1 MPDRPTS
8 DPKQFIQSAPVL
20 QVADVI
26 ETTDYYRNILGFDC
40 DFVSP
45 EYGVVW
51 RDNVA
56 IHFGRSEE
64 IQKAARLFLWLID
77 VDRYYQ
83 EILQRGAHISIE
95 IADRDYKI
103 RDFGVED
110 INGAILIFGQDI
122 Y

>member
-8 DPKQFIQSAPVL
+8 NPNQFIQSAPVL
-20 QVADVI
+20 QVVDVI
-26 ETTDYYRNILGFDC
+26 ETTDYYRNILGFNC
-40 DFVSP
+40 DFVSS

-51 RDNVA
+51 RDNAA
-56 IHFGRSEE
+56 IHFARSDEN
-64 IQKAARLFLWLID
+64 QKAARLFLWLID

-83 EILQRGAHISIE
+83 EILQRGARISIE

>member
-8 DPKQFIQSAPVL
+8 NPNQFIQSAPIL
-20 QVADVI
+20 QVDDVI
-26 ETTDYYRNILGFDC
+26 ESTDYYRDILGFNC

-51 RDNVA
+51 RDNAA
-56 IHFGRSEE
+56 IHFGRSDET
-64 IQKAARLFLWLID
+64 QKAARLFLWLID

-83 EILQRGAHISIE
+83 EILQRGARISIE

-103 RDFGVED
+103 RDFAVED
-110 INGAILIFGQDI
+110 INGAILVFGQDI
-122 Y
+122 D

>member
-8 DPKQFIQSAPVL
+8 NPNQFIQSAPIL
-20 QVADVI
+20 QVDDVI
-26 ETTDYYRNILGFDC
+26 ESTDYYRDILGFNC

-51 RDNVA
+51 RDNAA
-56 IHFGRSEE
+56 IHFGRSDET
-64 IQKAARLFLWLID
+64 QKAARLFLWLID

-83 EILQRGAHISIE
+83 EILQRGARISIE

-122 Y
+122 D

>member
-8 DPKQFIQSAPVL
+8 NPKQFIQSAPVL
-20 QVADVI
+20 QVVDVI
-26 ETTDYYRNILGFDC
+26 ETTDYYRNILGFNC

-51 RDNVA
+51 RDNAA
-56 IHFGRSEE
+56 IHFGRSDE
-64 IQKAARLFLWLID
+64 IQKTARLFLWLID
-77 VDRYYQ
+77 VDHYNQ
-83 EILQRGAHISIE
+83 EILLRGACISIE

>member
-8 DPKQFIQSAPVL
+8 NPNQFIQSAPVL
-20 QVADVI
+20 QVVDVI
-26 ETTDYYRNILGFDC
+26 ETTDYYRNILGFNC
-40 DFVSP
+40 DFVSS

-51 RDNVA
+51 RDNAA
-56 IHFGRSEE
+56 IHFARSDEN
-64 IQKAARLFLWLID
+64 QKAARLFLWLID

-83 EILQRGAHISIE
+83 EILQRGVRISIE

>member
-8 DPKQFIQSAPVL
+8 DPNQFIQSAAVL
-20 QVADVI
+20 QVFDVI
-26 ETTDYYRNILGFDC
+26 ESTDYYRDILGFNC

-51 RDNVA
+51 RDNAA
-56 IHFGRSEE
+56 IHFGRSDE

-83 EILQRGAHISIE
+83 EILQRGARISIE

-103 RDFGVED
+103 RDFAVED
-110 INGAILIFGQDI
+110 INGAILVFGQDI
-122 Y
+122 D

>member
-8 DPKQFIQSAPVL
+8 NPKQFIQSAPVL
-20 QVADVI
+20 QVVDVI
-26 ETTDYYRNILGFDC
+26 ETTDYYRNILGFNC

-51 RDNVA
+51 RDNAA
-56 IHFGRSEE
+56 IHFARSDE

-77 VDRYYQ
+77 VDHYYQ
-83 EILQRGAHISIE
+83 EILQRGARISIE

-103 RDFGVED
+103 RDFSVED
-110 INGAILIFGQDI
+110 INGAILVFGQDI
-122 Y
+122 

>member
-8 DPKQFIQSAPVL
+8 NPKQFIQSAPVL
-20 QVADVI
+20 QVVDVI
-26 ETTDYYRNILGFDC
+26 ETTDYYRIILGFNC
-40 DFVSP
+40 DFISP

-51 RDNVA
+51 RDNAA
-56 IHFGRSEE
+56 IHFGRSDE

-77 VDRYYQ
+77 VDRYHQ
-83 EILQRGAHISIE
+83 EILQRGACISIE

>member
-8 DPKQFIQSAPVL
+8 NPKQFIQSAPVL
-20 QVADVI
+20 QVVDVI
-26 ETTDYYRNILGFDC
+26 ETTDYYRNILGFNC
-40 DFVSP
+40 DFISP

-51 RDNVA
+51 RDNAA
-56 IHFGRSEE
+56 IHFGRSDE

-83 EILQRGAHISIE
+83 EILQQGACISIE

-110 INGAILIFGQDI
+110 INGAILIFRQDI

>member
-8 DPKQFIQSAPVL
+8 NPNQFIQSAPVL
-20 QVADVI
+20 QVVDVI
-26 ETTDYYRNILGFDC
+26 ETTDYYRNILGFNC
-40 DFVSP
+40 DFVSS

-51 RDNVA
+51 RDNAA
-56 IHFGRSEE
+56 IHFARSDEN
-64 IQKAARLFLWLID
+64 QKAARLFLWLID